1 MAELDGGAVAELHGG
16 AVAEL
21 HGGAVA
27 ELHGGVVAEL
37 HGDAVAELHGDA
49 VAELHGGVV
58 AELHGGVVAELHGKE
73 LYTYRNQVRSEF
85 ATRVKLA
92 YWKNPESK
100 IPKVDFEKTHIN
112 VNHTNVK
119 SLLSLVI
126 NSIEILPSDPTKQA
140 REYSQLSDEQLSS
153 TSVYL
158 CLKREMEQAHTSTKN
173 QIQEWI
179 GHGKL
184 VSLFETYFDEHDEEH
199 YENDEEDIPNELK
212 LLSYQR
218 RNPIQ
223 FKWMWIIYKA
233 FRKET
238 RPRQPMC
245 DCCHNSDEDDE
256 PKLTF
261 AQYFRDSRYEFY
273 TQYTKHRTYY
283 YNIVDFLRLVYRA
296 ILEIPDEPAPETQPM
311 PEPTES
317 LPESACE
324 VVAKVPLVTDEELLA
339 KIAELKVKYPDQ
351 TSIKSLCKLL
361 KHDKPEWQVTETR
374 LKKLP
379 KANKSSD

>member
-1 MAELDGGAVAELHGG
+1 MILESFMAELDGGAVAELDGG

-21 HGGAVA
+21 
-27 ELHGGVVAEL
+27 EGGVVAEL
-37 HGDAVAELHGDA
+37 Y
-49 VAELHGGVV
+49 
-58 AELHGGVVAELHGKE
+58 GKD
-73 LYTYRNQVRSEF
+73 LRTYRNQVRKEF
-85 ATRVKLA
+85 AEKARTA
-92 YWKNPESK
+92 YWKHPQSK
-100 IPKVDFEKTHIN
+100 IPKVDFGKTHIR
-112 VNHTNVK
+112 VNHTNCK

-126 NSIEILPSDPTKQA
+126 NSIKILPSNPTSHVL
-140 REYSQLSDEQLSS
+140 EYSQLSDEQLSN

-158 CLKREMEQAHTSTKN
+158 CLKREMEQAHASTKN

-179 GHGKL
+179 RHGHL
-184 VSLFETYFDEHDEEH
+184 VSLFETYFDEHYEEDDED
-199 YENDEEDIPNELK
+199 DEEDIGK
-212 LLSYQR
+212 LSPYHHLGRNLLIYQR
-218 RNPIQ
+218 RNPIP

-238 RPRQPMC
+238 RPRQPIC
-245 DCCHNSDEDDE
+245 DCCHHHDDEDDE

-261 AQYFRDSRYEFY
+261 AQYFGDSRYEYY
-273 TQYTKHRTYY
+273 TQYTEHTTYY

-311 PEPTES
+311 PEPT
-317 LPESACE
+317 ESACE

-379 KANKSSD
+379 KASKSSD